1 MKALFYGIALAA
13 FSGVAMG
20 AALKPA
26 FQAFTDDITSSP
38 PGFATGVIIDQADA
52 GPEYTSSGPWV
63 MGTDYLRASEP
74 VIVEAYMGDSEPM
87 QIAEYDQ
94 PAEPMEPA
102 SAPEMEETDYPGD
115 EARYPS
121 QGGGIV
127 DDAQEAVIIPVF
139 DPA

>member
-26 FQAFTDDITSSP
+26 LQAFTDDITSAP
-38 PGFATGVIIDQADA
+38 PGMASAVIIDQANA
-52 GPEYTSSGPWV
+52 GPDYASSGPWV
-63 MGTDYLRASEP
+63 IGTDYLRASEP
-74 VIVEAYMGDSEPM
+74 VPVEVYMGDIEPYEV
-87 QIAEYDQ
+87 AVSDQ
-94 PAEPMEPA
+94 PAEPVEPA
-102 SAPEMEETDYPGD
+102 SAPEMAEP
-115 EARYPS
+115 RYPS

-127 DDAQEAVIIPVF
+127 DAPKSAEVIAVFPII

>member
-26 FQAFTDDITSSP
+26 LQAFTDDITSSP
-38 PGFATGVIIDQADA
+38 PGMMSSLVIDQADA
-52 GPEYTSSGPWV
+52 GPSYSSTGPWV
-63 MGTDYLRASEP
+63 IGTDYLRASKP
-74 VIVEAYMGDSEPM
+74 LVVEAYMGDAEPYEM
-87 QIAEYDQ
+87 AASDQ

-102 SAPEMEETDYPGD
+102 SAPEMAEP
-115 EARYPS
+115 RYPS

-127 DDAQEAVIIPVF
+127 DAPSASEVIAVIPII

>member
-26 FQAFTDDITSSP
+26 LHAFTDDITSAP
-38 PGFATGVIIDQADA
+38 PGMASAVIIDQANA
-52 GPEYTSSGPWV
+52 GPDYASNGPWV
-63 MGTDYLRASEP
+63 IGTDYLRVSEP
-74 VIVEAYMGDSEPM
+74 LPVEAYMGDAEPYEV
-87 QIAEYDQ
+87 AVSDQ

-102 SAPEMEETDYPGD
+102 SAPEMAEP
-115 EARYPS
+115 RYPS
-121 QGGGIV
+121 QGGGII
-127 DDAQEAVIIPVF
+127 DAPKSGEVIAVIPIN